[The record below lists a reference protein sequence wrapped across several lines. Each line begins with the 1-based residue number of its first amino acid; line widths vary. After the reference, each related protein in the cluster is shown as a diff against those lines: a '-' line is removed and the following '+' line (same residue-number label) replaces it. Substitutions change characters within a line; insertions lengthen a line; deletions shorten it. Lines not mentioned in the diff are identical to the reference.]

1 MPAPP
6 RSLPDRLAHEEREV
20 RRQLSALRRH
30 RRPQTVTTS
39 VAADRSR
46 DVFEAAL
53 GASAGEHDE
62 VLWRRLAAKS
72 RALAEALER
81 AREGTYGL
89 CRACGSR
96 IPHQRLEA
104 IPTATLCVPCQEQRE
119 AARAA

>member
-6 RSLPDRLAHEEREV
+6 RLLLDRLAREEREV
-20 RRQLSALRRH
+20 RRQLSALRR
-30 RRPQTVTTS
+30 QTCAQS
-39 VAADRSR
+39 AATDRSP

-53 GASAGEHDE
+53 GASARQHDE
-62 VLWRRLAAKS
+62 VLWRRLTDKS
-72 RALAEALER
+72 QAVVEALER
-81 AREGTYGL
+81 VREGTYGL

>member
-6 RSLPDRLAHEEREV
+6 RSLLDRLAREEREV
-20 RRQLSALRRH
+20 RRQLSALRR
-30 RRPQTVTTS
+30 QTRAQTATTS
-39 VAADRSR
+39 VATDRSP

-53 GASAGEHDE
+53 GASARQHDE
-62 VLWRRLAAKS
+62 VLWRRLTDKS
-72 RALAEALER
+72 QALVEALER
-81 AREGTYGL
+81 VREGTYGL

-119 AARAA
+119 VAHAA